1 MFSSFQ
7 RWWYAHRESMRWLCG
22 FWILPGGSFR
32 LSPLCVLLFWML
44 IENQTTAFG
53 YFDRRDEVV
62 CTSANEA
69 VYRFASVL
77 FFFFSLHLLR
87 GSLN

>member
-1 MFSSFQ
+1 
-7 RWWYAHRESMRWLCG
+7 
-22 FWILPGGSFR
+22 
-32 LSPLCVLLFWML
+32 ML

-62 CTSANEA
+62 CTSADEA

-77 FFFFSLHLLR
+77 FLFFFLFIC
-87 GSLN
+87 

>member
-1 MFSSFQ
+1 
-7 RWWYAHRESMRWLCG
+7 
-22 FWILPGGSFR
+22 
-32 LSPLCVLLFWML
+32 ML

-77 FFFFSLHLLR
+77 FLFFFSSFVKRFFELTR
-87 GSLN
+87 KLNIPVF